1 MLMKTGTSERPDLPL
16 AVVIGAGGMGVSAA
30 RRLGDHYRVL
40 LADIDAARAEER
52 AAVMR
57 DDGYDAQSL
66 RCDIT
71 DPVSVDRLAETAAA
85 AGPFRAVAHVA
96 AKSPSMGSWR
106 EILTLNLIGAAHVER
121 ALLPLAKQ
129 GSAVVFVSSV
139 AAYLMPDPGQ
149 EVLALLDDPLAP
161 GFLEALEK
169 LVAEQTPGMAYSLAK
184 LALMRMC
191 ERRASAWGR
200 RGARIVSMSPG
211 MIATPMGA
219 LEFAGAARNSKL
231 KLLERSPLGR
241 EGTMIET
248 ADAIDFL
255 VSDRASFITGIDLLV
270 DGGVA
275 AAMRF
280 PQES

>member
-184 LALMRMC
+184 LALIRMC

-231 KLLERSPLGR
+231 ELLERSPLGR

>member
-184 LALMRMC
+184 LALIHMC

-231 KLLERSPLGR
+231 ELLERSPLGR

>member
-1 MLMKTGTSERPDLPL
+1 MKTGTSERPDLPL
-16 AVVIGAGGMGVSAA
+16 AVVIGAGGMGISAA

-40 LADIDAARAEER
+40 LADINAAREEAR
-52 AAVMR
+52 AAAMR
-57 DDGYDAQSL
+57 DDGYDAQSFQ
-66 RCDIT
+66 CDIT
-71 DPVSVDRLAETAAA
+71 DPASVDRLAEAVAA

-96 AKSPSMGSWR
+96 AMSPSMGSWR
-106 EILTLNLIGAAHVER
+106 EIMTLNLIGAAHVER
-121 ALLPLAKQ
+121 ALLPLAEQ
-129 GSAVVFVSSV
+129 GSAAVFVSSV
-139 AAYLMPDPGQ
+139 AAYLMPDPGP
-149 EVLALLDDPLAP
+149 ETLALLDYPLAP

-169 LVAEQTPGMAYSLAK
+169 LVAEQTPKMAYSLAK
-184 LALMRMC
+184 LALIRMC
-191 ERRASAWGR
+191 ARRASAWGR

-219 LEFAGAARNSKL
+219 LEFTGAARDSKL
-231 KLLERSPLGR
+231 EMLERTPVGGR